1 MLTLAVSG
9 CDEDTGTLG
18 IYPNNDAV
26 SHSTAVYN
34 FSTRSVSMDNV
45 LCNSTNCFLGNII
58 DPETNSQ
65 IQADFAAQFHTFEN
79 HKFPKKEVMFPQD
92 GKDYSNESVSCDSCE
107 IRIFFDSY
115 YGDGNSLMKLEV
127 YPLDINNII
136 EENQEIYS
144 NVDLGQF
151 VKKGTEPLAVKMF
164 TPIDYTLSDADRN
177 STSHNKNIQI
187 KLPKEYGDYLL
198 NAYYTDPDNYKD
210 SYSFIRNVCPGF
222 YFKLKNG
229 SGAMINVKVS
239 ALNVYFTYY
248 DAEKTDTTYNGYSR
262 FAATPEVI
270 QATKFNNSDLQ
281 DLVNDESCT
290 YLKTPAGICTEVT
303 LPITEIYESHQT
315 DSVSK
320 ARLTLTRI
328 NNKRPSDFSLGIP
341 QKLLLVRKDEMN
353 TFFSERKVSD
363 SRTSYTT
370 TFDAIY
376 NTYTFENICR
386 LVSFCNKEKLD
397 GMKLQGISEEEW
409 EKANPNWN
417 KVVLIPV
424 DITTTQDSY
433 GYTKEVSI
441 THDMNMNSIRLVG
454 GKNAI
459 QQMQVI
465 YSRFK

>member
-1 MLTLAVSG
+1 MLTLAISG

-79 HKFPKKEVMFPQD
+79 HKFPKKEAMFPQD

-281 DLVNDESCT
+281 DLVNEESCT

-370 TFDAIY
+370 TFDAVY

-441 THDMNMNSIRLVG
+441 THDMNMNSVRLVG
-454 GKNAI
+454 GKN
-459 QQMQVI
+459 
-465 YSRFK
+465 

>member
-34 FSTRSVSMDNV
+34 FITRSVSMDNV

-370 TFDAIY
+370 TFDAVY

-441 THDMNMNSIRLVG
+441 THDMNMNSVRLVG

-459 QQMQVI
+459 QQIQVI

>member
-1 MLTLAVSG
+1 MLTLAISG

-79 HKFPKKEVMFPQD
+79 HKFPKKEAMFPQD

-281 DLVNDESCT
+281 DLVNEESCT
-290 YLKTPAGICTEVT
+290 YLKTSAGICTEVT

-370 TFDAIY
+370 TFDAVY

-441 THDMNMNSIRLVG
+441 THDMNMNSVRLVG

>member
-1 MLTLAVSG
+1 MLTLAISG

-79 HKFPKKEVMFPQD
+79 HKFPKKEAMFPQD

-281 DLVNDESCT
+281 DLVNEESCT

-370 TFDAIY
+370 TFDAVY

-441 THDMNMNSIRLVG
+441 THDMNMNSVRLVG